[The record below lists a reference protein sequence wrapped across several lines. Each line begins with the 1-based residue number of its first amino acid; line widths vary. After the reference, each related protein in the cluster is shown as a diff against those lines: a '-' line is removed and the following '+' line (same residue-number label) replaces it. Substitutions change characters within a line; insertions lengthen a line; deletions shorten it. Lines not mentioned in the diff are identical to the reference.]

1 MPLRCSPFNEFFF
14 PWIFLDLRWHFCVSL
29 LSQNTKGH
37 RYAHFIFHANR
48 HVPNTD
54 LSKRQCSIHLKA
66 TEVDA
71 CTYFCFCKFSLEH
84 RPALEHQYI
93 PTRCVSAAPST
104 FACTYKS
111 YAVFSQKLVLEQYFL
126 LAP

>member
-1 MPLRCSPFNEFFF
+1 MNFSFHGFFLIYVDIFVSHYSPRIPKVTDMHILYFMPIDMYQIL
-14 PWIFLDLRWHFCVSL
+14 IFLKGSVVS
-29 LSQNTKGH
+29 
-37 RYAHFIFHANR
+37 I
-48 HVPNTD
+48 
-54 LSKRQCSIHLKA
+54 LKA